1 MYDMNKRSQIM
12 ETTSIHLSSGE
23 EGYELSVHYAYERQ
37 WFWQAEWRL
46 ALWEQKELET
56 PETTLTESQEEE

>member
-1 MYDMNKRSQIM
+1 M

-23 EGYELSVHYAYERQ
+23 EGFELSVHYAYERQ